1 MAMYFDEGD
10 QPQPLSSTVPGIAPV
25 APPMMQNMGAYQ
37 QQGDLYRQFLH
48 PYGGMQ
54 QQQTP
59 DQQMGQYQQYLQQ
72 QQSNQANQGGPMQ
85 TTQMPQFM
93 TTGQSGNML
102 SAAPQQSVM
111 ANPYQ
116 QAMQQQSLDA
126 RNTYQQQG
134 PMPALQSAFTQPPVA
149 SGGIGSLNQS
159 QPPSSLSQTSNSNQG
174 ASASEPVNL
183 GAKMAGPNGAMT
195 GSGNQQQSRVVG
207 GNGVM

>member
-10 QPQPLSSTVPGIAPV
+10 QPLPLSSTVPGIAPV
-25 APPMMQNMGAYQ
+25 APPMMQNMGSYQ
-37 QQGDLYRQFLH
+37 QQGDLYRQFLQ
-48 PYGGMQ
+48 PYGAP

-85 TTQMPQFM
+85 ATQMPQFM
-93 TTGQSGNML
+93 TTGQSGGML
-102 SAAPQQSVM
+102 SAAPQQSGM

-159 QPPSSLSQTSNSNQG
+159 QSPSSLSQTSNSNQG
-174 ASASEPVNL
+174 ASTQDPVNF
-183 GAKMAGPNGAMT
+183 ASKMAGPNGAIT
-195 GSGNQQQSRVVG
+195 GSSNQQQSRIVG